1 MEIIEQ
7 GGWQEGVRYERQ
19 FQVAPSEGYFTN
31 GFGFSC
37 DKNGKMD
44 PDQNEA
50 SKANFIKCTLNPTE
64 FIDLGVTAIPW
75 RGKLSRIGRC
85 DCGSEVYLDGFTNT
99 CDDCD
104 ADYNGS
110 GQRLAPRECWGEETG
125 ESLGDILS
133 IP

>member
-7 GGWQEGVRYERQ
+7 GGWEEGVRYERQ
-19 FQVAPSEGYFTN
+19 FQVAPYEGYFSN
-31 GFGFSC
+31 GFGFNC
-37 DKNGKMD
+37 DEAGKLEPMAD
-44 PDQNEA
+44 A
-50 SKANFIKCTLNPTE
+50 AKANFDKCLANPKE
-64 FIDLGVTAIPW
+64 FIDLGVQGIPW

-85 DCGSEVYLDGFTNT
+85 DCGCEVYLDGFTNT

-104 ADYNGS
+104 ADYNSS